1 MNFFENLVVGI
12 VKSSVKNV
20 AKKTMSE
27 KTYKRTSTLLTFISS
42 ILAIVVMGY
51 LVFLFMVFSGYHGG

>member
-51 LVFLFMVFSGYHGG
+51 LVFLLMVFSGYHGG